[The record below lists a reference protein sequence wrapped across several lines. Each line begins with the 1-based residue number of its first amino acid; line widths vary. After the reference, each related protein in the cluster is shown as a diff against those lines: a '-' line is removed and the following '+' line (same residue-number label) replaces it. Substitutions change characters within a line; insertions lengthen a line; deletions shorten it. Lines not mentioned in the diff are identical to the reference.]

1 MHRFLT
7 RLALAATLVLAGSRT
22 AQAQGYVVVVNA
34 ANPAASVS
42 KSEASN
48 IFLKKAAKWSHG
60 AAAQPV
66 DLQKS
71 SAVRDAF
78 SRAVLGKPTAAV
90 VAYWQQQIFS
100 GRDVPPA
107 EKGSDAEVLAFVRA
121 NPGAVG
127 YVSAGADLGAGV
139 RSIPVK

>member
-7 RLALAATLVLAGSRT
+7 RLVLAAALVLAGSRT
-22 AQAQGYVVVVNA
+22 AQAQDYVVVVNA

-42 KSEASN
+42 KAEASN

-66 DLQKS
+66 DQQKS

-78 SRAVLGKPTAAV
+78 SKGVHGKPASAI
-90 VAYWQQQIFS
+90 ASYWQQQIFS
-100 GRDVPPA
+100 GKDVPPA

-139 RSIPVK
+139 KSIPVK

>member
-7 RLALAATLVLAGSRT
+7 RLVLAASLLVAGGRT
-22 AQAQGYVVVVNA
+22 AWAQDYVVVVNA

-42 KSEASN
+42 RSEAAN
-48 IFLKKAAKWSHG
+48 LFLKKAARWSHG

-78 SRAVLGKPTAAV
+78 SRAVLGKPASAIV
-90 VAYWQQQIFS
+90 SFWQQQIFS
-100 GRDVPPA
+100 GRDVPPP
-107 EKGSDAEVLAFVRA
+107 EKASDAEVLAHVRA

-127 YVSAGADLGAGV
+127 YVSAGTDLGAGV
-139 RSIPVK
+139 KRVAVK